1 MTAMVRTGDC
11 VRIVKSSII
20 SGRPM
25 KAAVR
30 MLVCTIAILM
40 ALLWGFSRA
49 SAQNRVPRVRRN
61 GRATMT
67 DAGGRVH
74 LRPKPR
80 ISEAQR
86 KAAAKRREVFRA
98 RAAQSRQRGIR

>member
-1 MTAMVRTGDC
+1 MKEA
-11 VRIVKSSII
+11 VRILMCTLTI
-20 SGRPM
+20 SM
-25 KAAVR
+25 V
-30 MLVCTIAILM
+30 
-40 ALLWGFSRA
+40 LLWGFSRA

-80 ISEAQR
+80 IDEAQR
-86 KAAAKRREVFRA
+86 KAAAKRRETFRA
-98 RAAQSRQRGIR
+98 RAAESRQRGIR

>member
-1 MTAMVRTGDC
+1 MKQA
-11 VRIVKSSII
+11 VRILACTV
-20 SGRPM
+20 
-25 KAAVR
+25 AV
-30 MLVCTIAILM
+30 LM
-40 ALLWGFSRA
+40 VLLGGFA
-49 SAQNRVPRVRRN
+49 PAGAQSRVPRVRRN
-61 GRATMT
+61 GRTTMT

-86 KAAAKRREVFRA
+86 KAAAKRRELFRA

>member
-1 MTAMVRTGDC
+1 MKQA
-11 VRIVKSSII
+11 VRIL
-20 SGRPM
+20 
-25 KAAVR
+25 A
-30 MLVCTIAILM
+30 CTVAILTV
-40 ALLWGFSRA
+40 LLGGVA
-49 SAQNRVPRVRRN
+49 AAGAQSRVPRARRN

-86 KAAAKRREVFRA
+86 KAAAKHRAAFRA